1 MAALNFPAAPSV
13 SDQYTANGKTW
24 EWDGASWNIV
34 PPNALLSTLGDVD
47 ITSLSSNEIL
57 KYDGTDWVNSDA
69 IDEVTIGGTTAAAGT
84 FTTFTSTGIDDN
96 SASNALTIDSSSRM
110 TASAGAAFVYNTTTT
125 STSKTLVNGEQCFV
139 DTATQTLTLPASPSV
154 GDNVRILVGNFTDTV
169 VARNGSNIMGLAED
183 LTIDVA
189 NMGLTFIYTDASNG
203 WRLL

>member
-1 MAALNFPAAPSV
+1 MAALDFPTSPTIG
-13 SDQYTANGKTW
+13 DQYAANGRTW

-34 PPNALLSTLGDVD
+34 PPDALLSTLGDVD

-57 KYDGTDWVNSDA
+57 KYDGSNWVNSDA
-69 IDEVTIGGTTAAAGT
+69 IDGVTIGGTTAAAGT

-96 SASNALTIDSSSRM
+96 SASNALTIDSSSRI
-110 TASAGAAFVYNTTTT
+110 TASSGAAFVYNTTTT

-139 DTATQTLTLPASPSV
+139 DTATQTLTLPASPSA
-154 GDNVRILVGNFTDTV
+154 GDNVRVLVGNFADTV

-189 NMGLTFIYTDASNG
+189 YLGITLIYADATNG
-203 WRLL
+203 WTMI

>member
-1 MAALNFPAAPSV
+1 MAALDFPTSPTIG
-13 SDQYTANGKTW
+13 DQYAANGRTW

-34 PPNALLSTLGDVD
+34 PPDALLSTLGDVS
-47 ITSLSSNEIL
+47 ITSVSANEVFR
-57 KYDGTDWVNSDA
+57 YDGSNWVNTDA
-69 IDEVTIGGTTAAAGT
+69 M
-84 FTTFTSTGIDDN
+84 
-96 SASNALTIDSSSRM
+96 TIDSSSRI
-110 TASAGAAFVYNTTTT
+110 TASSGAAFVYNTTTT

-189 NMGLTFIYTDASNG
+189 YLGITLVYADATNG
-203 WRLL
+203 WTMI

>member
-57 KYDGTDWVNSDA
+57 KYDGTDWVNSDT
-69 IDEVTIGGTTAAAGT
+69 IDGVTIGGTTAAAGT
-84 FTTFTSTGIDDN
+84 FTTFESTGIDDN
-96 SASNALTIDSSSRM
+96 ASSNALTIDNSSRI
-110 TASAGAAFVYNTTTT
+110 TASSGAAFVYNTTAT

-139 DTATQTLTLPASPSV
+139 DTATQTLTLPATPSA
-154 GDNVRILVGNFTDTV
+154 GDNVRVLVGDFTDTI
-169 VARNGSNIMGLAED
+169 VARNGYNIMGLAED

-189 NMGLTFIYTDASNG
+189 YLGITLVYVDVTNG
-203 WRLL
+203 WTMI